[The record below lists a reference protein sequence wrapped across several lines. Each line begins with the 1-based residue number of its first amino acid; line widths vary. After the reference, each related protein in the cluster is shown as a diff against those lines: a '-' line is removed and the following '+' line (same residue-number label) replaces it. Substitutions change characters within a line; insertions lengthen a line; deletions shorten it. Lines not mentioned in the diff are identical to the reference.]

1 MARHVAFLRAINL
14 AKHRKVSMAVLTT
27 VLEDL
32 GYEEVETFLNSGN
45 VAFTSP
51 KRGSALEREI
61 EAALEAELGF
71 EVPTFIRSSKEL
83 AALAAHD
90 PFPDVK
96 RRKDDQLHVT
106 FLKKKPSPSM
116 AKAVAALSNA
126 DDLLLVEGRELWHL
140 RRGSLSETTIKGSDV
155 EKTGLGPGT
164 NRNITTVRRLAE
176 KNPA

>member
-1 MARHVAFLRAINL
+1 MARQVAFLRAINL

-32 GYEEVETFLNSGN
+32 GYDDVETFLNSGN
-45 VAFTSP
+45 VAFTSS
-51 KRGSALEREI
+51 KRGAAVEQEV

-71 EVPTFIRSSKEL
+71 EVPTFVRTAKEL
-83 AALAAHD
+83 AALAGHD

-106 FLKKKPSPSM
+106 FLKKKPSPTV
-116 AKAVAALSNA
+116 AKAVADLSN
-126 DDLLLVEGRELWHL
+126 DKDLLVIEGRELWHL
-140 RRGSLSETTIKGSDV
+140 RRGSLSDTTIKPAAV
-155 EKTGLGPGT
+155 EATGLAPGT

-176 KNPA
+176 KHAG